1 MIDRSP
7 TPAGYSSLNVAA
19 LSQNARL
26 LQVQTPL
33 GDALVVE
40 RMRLREGVS
49 ELFAL
54 TLDCLA
60 SSAELDVE
68 PLLGK
73 EISVSLLLADG
84 GQRHWHAVVEGV
96 DALGADGGLAR
107 YRLHAAPWLATLR
120 LRRDS
125 FVFQDK
131 SVTDI
136 LTEVFADYPLAAFA
150 FEITEPQAARPV
162 RTQYR
167 ETDLDFV
174 TRLMAEAGL
183 SFRFDHQQGGQ
194 QAGGGAQHRLV
205 VFDTRATH
213 PENPA
218 ASLRFHRS
226 DATESEDSVTRFG
239 AARDV
244 RPNAVTRLAW
254 NDRTLLAHGAH
265 AASDLDAGAV
275 PALEDYDYDGHGRHG
290 GDDSAEQQA
299 ARSLQAFEAR
309 MLRFDGGGTARQM
322 VPGHRFA
329 LTQHDRYAEGS
340 GNAVDELGGNRYT
353 LLRVEHEAANN
364 LGSQAAQVLGEADLS
379 AAPTATRSARSR
391 PRPRCCPPG
400 APSQPRPRAPPPSS

>member
-136 LTEVFADYPLAAFA
+136 LTEVFADYPL
-150 FEITEPQAARPV
+150 P
-162 RTQYR
+162 
-167 ETDLDFV
+167 
-174 TRLMAEAGL
+174 
-183 SFRFDHQQGGQ
+183 S
-194 QAGGGAQHRLV
+194 
-205 VFDTRATH
+205 
-213 PENPA
+213 
-218 ASLRFHRS
+218 RS
-226 DATESEDSVTRFG
+226 
-239 AARDV
+239 
-244 RPNAVTRLAW
+244 PNR
-254 NDRTLLAHGAH
+254 
-265 AASDLDAGAV
+265 
-275 PALEDYDYDGHGRHG
+275 
-290 GDDSAEQQA
+290 
-299 ARSLQAFEAR
+299 
-309 MLRFDGGGTARQM
+309 
-322 VPGHRFA
+322 
-329 LTQHDRYAEGS
+329 
-340 GNAVDELGGNRYT
+340 
-353 LLRVEHEAANN
+353 
-364 LGSQAAQVLGEADLS
+364 
-379 AAPTATRSARSR
+379 
-391 PRPRCCPPG
+391 
-400 APSQPRPRAPPPSS
+400 RPRARCAPSTARPTWTS

>member
-1 MIDRSP
+1 MIDRSSP
-7 TPAGYSSLNVAA
+7 PAGYSSLDVAA

-26 LQVQTPL
+26 LQVETPL
-33 GDALVVE
+33 GEALVVE
-40 RMRLREGVS
+40 RLRLREGVS

-54 TLDCLA
+54 TLDCLSA
-60 SSAELDVE
+60 SAELDVE

-84 GQRHWHAVVEGV
+84 GRRRWHAVVEGV

-136 LTEVFADYPLAAFA
+136 LTDVFADYPLAAFA
-150 FEITEPQAARPV
+150 FDIAEPLAPRPV

-174 TRLMAEAGL
+174 LRLMAEAGL
-183 SFRFDHQQGGQ
+183 SFRFDHQQGDSK
-194 QAGGGAQHRLV
+194 ADGGGARHRLV
-205 VFDTRATH
+205 VFDARAAQ
-213 PENPA
+213 PANPA

-239 AARDV
+239 AAREV
-244 RPNAVTRLAW
+244 RANAVTRVAW

-265 AASDLDAGAV
+265 AESALDAGAL
-275 PALEDYDYDGHGRHG
+275 PPLEDYDYDGHGRHP
-290 GDDSAEQQA
+290 DDAAAEQLA
-299 ARSLQAFEAR
+299 NRGLQAHEAR
-309 MLRFDGGGTARQM
+309 ALRFEGGGSARQM
-322 VPGHRFA
+322 MPGHVFA
-329 LTQHDRYAEGS
+329 LTQHDRYAQGA
-340 GNAVDELGGNRYT
+340 GAAGDELGGNRYT
-353 LLRVEHEAANN
+353 LLWVEHEAANN
-364 LGSQAAQVLGEADLS
+364 LGSQAAQALAAPIWS
-379 AAPTATRSARSR
+379 MAPTATTSLPSQRRR
-391 PRPRCCPPG
+391 RCCPPG
-400 APSQPRPRAPPPSS
+400 EPGRRRPRA